1 MKEKISQTMEKY
13 LIFKLGNEEYG
24 VPILKTREILG
35 IQEITRIP
43 KAPDWIRGMIN
54 LRGKVISVIDL
65 RRKFE
70 LGEAEIAKP
79 IIIIAELHLRDKG
92 VQMGMLVDQ
101 VDEVL
106 AIEKDHI
113 EDIEDYGV
121 KIHSEFIHG
130 LAKLAGRIVI
140 LLDLDKVIGSKE
152 AKALEPAAAVE
163 KS

>member
-1 MKEKISQTMEKY
+1 MEKY
-13 LIFKLGNEEYG
+13 LIFKLGAEEYG

-43 KAPDWIRGMIN
+43 KAPVWIRGMIN

-65 RRKFE
+65 RRKFD
-70 LGEAEIAKP
+70 LADAEIPKP
-79 IIIIAELHLRDKG
+79 IIVIAELRLREKL

-106 AIEKDHI
+106 SIANDQIEA
-113 EDIEDYGV
+113 IEDYGAA
-121 KIHSEFIHG
+121 IHSEFILG

-140 LLDLDKVIGSKE
+140 LLDLDKVIGFKE
-152 AKALEPAAAVE
+152 AETLTAEPTASDETISRRAP
-163 KS
+163 